1 MHKAIRQR
9 TYTRH
14 PRRTAGILH
23 AISAGHWHCRAG
35 RRALALSHSRHA
47 YRAFDHTAAQMQTEQ
62 PCFFQDSLM
71 IVLIIAGFAAVI
83 YVVAL
88 SSGVRLVAPS
98 ELPGYPGIL

>member
-1 MHKAIRQR
+1 
-9 TYTRH
+9 
-14 PRRTAGILH
+14 
-23 AISAGHWHCRAG
+23 
-35 RRALALSHSRHA
+35 
-47 YRAFDHTAAQMQTEQ
+47 MQTEQ